1 MATIKSAHDIAAM
14 RRAGCIVGDVLRMLR
29 QAAVPGAVLRD
40 LDRLADAF
48 IRDRGATP
56 TFKGHHGF
64 PASVC
69 TSVNEEAIHGLPD
82 RRKLRDGDI
91 VSFDIGATLDGW
103 VGDSAIT
110 VAVGSARPA
119 DLALIRAAEDALEA
133 AIRAARVGA
142 ALGDLGA
149 AVEAVVRPQGFD
161 IVREY
166 CGHGI
171 GRALH
176 EDPQVPNVGVAG
188 QGPRLQPGWCIAIE
202 PVITAGSARVAVRS
216 DGWTVA
222 TLDKSRAAHAE
233 LAIAIT
239 DAGVEILTLT
249 SDGQRP

>member
-1 MATIKSAHDIAAM
+1 MATIKTTAEIAAM

-29 QAAVPGAVLRD
+29 GAAGVGVVLHD
-40 LDRLADAF
+40 LERQADAF
-48 IRDRGATP
+48 IRSRGAIP
-56 TFKGHHGF
+56 TFRGHHGF
-64 PASVC
+64 PASLC
-69 TSVNEEAIHGLPD
+69 ASVNEEAIHGLPD
-82 RRKLRDGDI
+82 KRKLRDGDI

-110 VAVGSARPA
+110 VAIGDARPA
-119 DLALIRAAEDALEA
+119 DLALIQAANDALDG
-133 AIRAARVGA
+133 AIAAARVGA
-142 ALGDLGA
+142 TLGDLGA
-149 AVEAVVRPQGFD
+149 AVEAVVRPRGFD
-161 IVREY
+161 ILRDY

-188 QGPRLQPGWCIAIE
+188 QGPRIEAGWCLAIE
-202 PVITAGSARVAVRS
+202 PVITAGRARVAVRP

-222 TLDKSRAAHAE
+222 TLDKSRVAHAE

-239 DAGVEILTLT
+239 EAGVEILTLT

>member
-1 MATIKSAHDIAAM
+1 MATIKSRGDIAAM
-14 RRAGCIVGDVLRMLR
+14 RRAGSIVGDVLRMLR
-29 QAAVPGAVLRD
+29 QAAQPGVALRE
-40 LDRLADAF
+40 LDRAADAF
-48 IRDRGATP
+48 IRARGATP
-56 TFKGHHGF
+56 TFRGHHGF

-69 TSVNEEAIHGLPD
+69 TSVNEEAVHGLPD

-110 VAVGSARPA
+110 VAIGTARPA

-133 AIRAARVGA
+133 AIAVAKVGA
-142 ALGDLGA
+142 TLGDLGA
-149 AVEAVVRPQGFD
+149 AVEAVVRPRGYD

-171 GRALH
+171 GRSLH
-176 EDPQVPNVGVAG
+176 EDPQVPNVGIAG
-188 QGPRLQPGWCIAIE
+188 TGPRIEAGWCLAIE

-222 TLDKSRAAHAE
+222 TLDKSRVAHAE
-233 LAIAIT
+233 LAIAIN
-239 DAGVEILTLT
+239 DDGVEILTLT
-249 SDGQRP
+249 SDGKRP